1 VNKRNYELE
10 LVKTQVATKKTNENP
25 LRDVKQRENGMQLDS
40 QQYEQK
46 QQEDSDD
53 DETKLEK
60 AQRLAAEENAKKR
73 KFTISLKDPLQ
84 EYAMFEK
91 EKQQSDFEVWDSKKI
106 KIMTAYAKKTEG
118 KEVMIGGGGDKDIDR
133 PIRMGPN
140 KSRLDQLEQKTS
152 SSSSKAGTLISARD
166 FTIQLEKLNLEM
178 LKAWER

>member
-1 VNKRNYELE
+1 MKKRNHELK
-10 LVKTQVATKKTNENP
+10 VMKSQVATKKTNENL

-91 EKQQSDFEVWDSKKI
+91 ENNRTISRCR
-106 KIMTAYAKKTEG
+106 TA
-118 KEVMIGGGGDKDIDR
+118 R
-133 PIRMGPN
+133 R
-140 KSRLDQLEQKTS
+140 SRL
-152 SSSSKAGTLISARD
+152 
-166 FTIQLEKLNLEM
+166 
-178 LKAWER
+178 